1 MYKHKETGR
10 INMNR
15 KMKKGIRLIGK
26 ASREVR
32 LAIDSARHVGVFFTF
47 FNGTIPILQKKT

>member
-1 MYKHKETGR
+1 MKQQ
-10 INMNR
+10 

>member
-1 MYKHKETGR
+1 MKQQ
-10 INMNR
+10 
-15 KMKKGIRLIGK
+15 KMKKGIRLIEK

-32 LAIDSARHVGVFFTF
+32 LAIDSARHVGLFFTF